1 MGDRQN
7 KEEGEKKGKG
17 KRKNSQSGRLAFLML
32 EAKGKSAGHMPSRP
46 RGPGSDSPLEGR
58 EVGQRLGRRKL

>member
-1 MGDRQN
+1 MGQN
-7 KEEGEKKGKG
+7 EEEGEKKGKG
-17 KRKNSQSGRLAFLML
+17 RRKNSQPGRLAFLML

-46 RGPGSDSPLEGR
+46 RGPGSDCPLGGR